1 MDIIYKRGIIMNTS
15 VNDFFES
22 VKGKRVAFIGIG
34 TSNLPLIKQ
43 FSDKGASVIACDRK
57 GFEDL
62 GENGVKA
69 KEYGA
74 RLKLGDDYLSDID
87 ADIVFRSP
95 GTPFYKDELVK
106 LREDGKVLTSE
117 MEVFFDLCPCTA
129 IAVTGSDGKTTTT
142 TIISEFLKAAGK
154 TVHLGGNIGKPLLP
168 EIEEIKPSDFA
179 VVELSSFQLISMRKS
194 PDIAVVTNLA
204 PNHLDI
210 HKDMQEYIDSKKNI
224 VLHQN
229 AFSKAV
235 VNLDNDIAN
244 GFSEAVRGQL
254 CKFSVKEKL
263 GNGAYLD
270 GTTICYS
277 DYGKVTKIMDI
288 SDIRIPGMHNVEN
301 YLAAISAVWGIVDT
315 DTIVKVAKE
324 FGGVAH
330 RAEFVR
336 EYRGVKY
343 YNDSIASSPTRTA
356 LGTLSLYD
364 FKITIIA
371 GGYDKHIPY
380 EPLGPVIND
389 KVKTLI
395 LLGDTA
401 PKIEDAVKNADN
413 YNAGEIKIINVTNM
427 EEAVAAAVE
436 NTAEGDIVSLSP
448 ASASFGLYRNFEE
461 RGNHFK
467 SIVNGLE

>member
-69 KEYGA
+69 KKYGA

-380 EPLGPVIND
+380 EPLAPVIND

>member
-1 MDIIYKRGIIMNTS
+1 MNTS
-15 VNDFFES
+15 AERFFRF
-22 VKGKRVAFIGIG
+22 VKGKTVAFIGIG
-34 TSNLPLIKQ
+34 TSNLPLIRL
-43 FSDKGASVIACDRK
+43 FAEKGAKVQALDK
-57 GFEDL
+57 KDFESL
-62 GENGVKA
+62 GQNGALA

-74 RLKLGDDYLSDID
+74 ELILGDSYLDSIN

-95 GTPFYKDELVK
+95 GTPFYRPELVAV
-106 LREDGKVLTSE
+106 RESGRVLTSE
-117 MEVFFDLCPCTA
+117 MEVFFDLCPCKT

-168 EIEEIKPSDFA
+168 EIESVSEDDIA

-229 AFSKAV
+229 AFAKAV
-235 VNLDNDIAN
+235 VNLDNEIAN
-244 GFSEAVRGQL
+244 SFSADVRGQL
-254 CKFSVKEKL
+254 AKFSVKEEVA
-263 GNGAYLD
+263 NGAFLR
-270 GTTICYS
+270 GTTVCYS
-277 DYGKVTKIMDI
+277 DYGKVTEIMDI
-288 SDIRIPGMHNVEN
+288 GDIRIPGMHNVEN
-301 YLAAISAVWGIVDT
+301 YLAAISAVWGLVDV
-315 DTIVKVAKE
+315 DVIVKVAKK

-336 EYRGVKY
+336 EYKGVKY

-356 LGTLSLYD
+356 CGTLSLYD
-364 FKITIIA
+364 EKIAIIA

-389 KVKTLI
+389 KVKLLI

-401 PKIEDAVKNADN
+401 PKIEEAVRNAANFDE
-413 YNAGEIKIINVTNM
+413 NAIQIINVTNM
-427 EEAVAAAVE
+427 EEAVQAAVE

-448 ASASFGLYRNFEE
+448 ASASFGLYKNFEE

-467 SIVNGLE
+467 SIVNGLK

>member
-194 PDIAVVTNLA
+194 PDIAIVTNLA

>member
-1 MDIIYKRGIIMNTS
+1 MNTIA
-15 VNDFFES
+15 NDFFNDMC
-22 VKGKRVAFIGIG
+22 GKKVAFIGIG
-34 TSNLPLIKQ
+34 TSNLPLIKL
-43 FSDKGASVIACDRK
+43 FADKGAKVIACDRK
-57 GFEDL
+57 DFDSL
-62 GENGVKA
+62 GENGIKA

-74 RLKLGDDYLSDID
+74 ELILGENYLSDID

-95 GTPFYKDELVK
+95 GTPFYKEELVA
-106 LREDGKVLTSE
+106 LRNKGVVLTSE
-117 MEVFFDLCPCTA
+117 MEVFFDLCPCKT

-142 TIISEFLKAAGK
+142 TIISEFLKASGK
-154 TVHLGGNIGKPLLP
+154 NVHLGGNIGKPLLP
-168 EIEEIKPSDFA
+168 EIESIGSDDYA

-194 PDIAVVTNLA
+194 PDVAVVTNLA

-210 HKDMQEYIDSKKNI
+210 HKDMQEYIDSKRNLI
-224 VLHQN
+224 LHQN

-235 VNLDNDIAN
+235 LNLDNEITN
-244 GFSEAVRGQL
+244 GFSQSVRGQL
-254 CKFSVKEKL
+254 AKFSVKEKL
-263 GNGAYLD
+263 YNGAYLD

-277 DYGKVTKIMDI
+277 DYGKVTQIMDYR
-288 SDIRIPGMHNVEN
+288 DIKIPGMHNVEN
-301 YLAAISAVWGIVDT
+301 YLAAISAVWGIVDV
-315 DTIVKVAKE
+315 DTIVAVAKT
-324 FGGVAH
+324 FGGVEH

-336 EYRGVKY
+336 EYKGVKY

-364 FKITIIA
+364 EKIIIIA

-389 KVKTLI
+389 KVKLLI

-401 PKIEDAVKNADN
+401 PKIEAAVKSADN
-413 YNAGEIKIINVTNM
+413 YDESKIEIVNVSNM
-427 EEAVAAAVE
+427 EEAVIEAAKR
-436 NTAEGDIVSLSP
+436 AESGDIVSLSP

-467 SIVNGLE
+467 SIVNNLK

>member
-1 MDIIYKRGIIMNTS
+1 MNTS
-15 VNDFFES
+15 VNRFFEGI
-22 VKGKRVAFIGIG
+22 KGKTVAFIGIG
-34 TSNLPLIKQ
+34 TSNLPLIKL
-43 FSDKGASVIACDRK
+43 FADKGAKVKALDRK
-57 GFEDL
+57 DFEAL
-62 GENGVKA
+62 GENGVLA

-74 RLKLGDDYLSDID
+74 ELILGDCYLDNID

-95 GTPFYKDELVK
+95 GTPFYKPELVAV
-106 LREDGKVLTSE
+106 RESGNVLTSE
-117 MEVFFDLCPCTA
+117 MEVFFELCPCRT
-129 IAVTGSDGKTTTT
+129 IAVTGSDGKTTST

-168 EIEEIKPSDFA
+168 EIESISADDYA
-179 VVELSSFQLISMRKS
+179 VVELSSFQLISMRQS
-194 PDIAVVTNLA
+194 PDVAVVTNLA

-210 HKDMQEYIDSKKNI
+210 HKDMQEYIDSKRNI
-224 VLHQN
+224 VLHQG

-235 VNLDNDIAN
+235 VNLDNEIAN
-244 GFSEAVRGQL
+244 SFSENVRGQL
-254 CKFSVKEKL
+254 CKFSVKEQL
-263 GNGAYLD
+263 SNGAYLD

-277 DYGKVTKIMDI
+277 DYGKVTRIMDI

-301 YLAAISAVWGIVDT
+301 YLAAISAVWGMVDV

-336 EYRGVKY
+336 EYKGVRY

-364 FKITIIA
+364 FKIAIIA

-389 KVKTLI
+389 KVKLLI

-401 PKIEDAVKNADN
+401 PKIEQAVREADN
-413 YNAGEIKIINVTNM
+413 FDESAIKIINVTNM

-436 NTAEGDIVSLSP
+436 NTGKGDIVSLSP
-448 ASASFGLYRNFEE
+448 ASASFGLYKNFEE